1 MATKFKSKYTA
12 QEIEALLESV
22 ESAQLGAIIKVDK
35 LPEPSQANGSSFYLY
50 DGKLHFS
57 DGKEWAVVGSFN
69 EDISTGTPVN
79 PDEGVIGGSII
90 IEDEEGE
97 VVEEIA
103 PQIFFSDFAQYDD
116 EYHFTLVKNS
126 QTDKYIHALIE
137 QMSAQDKTYFTLTK
151 AEAYGFIEDEE
162 ENNLLNATIASNR
175 GHFFIKMDLID
186 GHEVD
191 ITLEDVLE
199 DGTELYLIEYVGYA
213 L

>member
-1 MATKFKSKYTA
+1 MAVKFKSKYTA

-22 ESAQLGAIIKVDK
+22 ESARLGAIIQVDE
-35 LPEPSQANGSSFYLY
+35 LPDPEKANGSSFYLCGSKIY
-50 DGKLHFS
+50 FLN
-57 DGKEWAVVGSFN
+57 GKEWSVVGSFN
-69 EDISTGTPVN
+69 EEISAGTPVN
-79 PDEGVIGGSII
+79 PDEGVIGGPVIV
-90 IEDEEGE
+90 EDEEGE

-103 PQIFFSDFAQYDD
+103 PLILFSDFVQYDD
-116 EYHFTLVKNS
+116 DYHFTLTNNS
-126 QTDKYIHALIE
+126 QTYKYIDGLLD
-137 QMSAQDKTYFTLTK
+137 QMASQDKTYFTLTK

-162 ENNLLNATIASNR
+162 ENNLLNATIASNH

-191 ITLEDVLE
+191 ITLENVLE

>member
-1 MATKFKSKYTA
+1 MATKFKSRFTA
-12 QEIEALLESV
+12 EMVETLLESV
-22 ESAQLGAIIKVDK
+22 ESAKLGAIIKVDE
-35 LPEPSQANGSSFYLY
+35 LPEPSQANGASFYLY
-50 DGKLHFS
+50 EGKLHFS

-69 EDISTGTPVN
+69 EEISTGTPVN
-79 PDEGVIGGSII
+79 PDEGVIGGSIV

-97 VVEEIA
+97 VVEEIV

-116 EYHFTLVKNS
+116 EYHFTLIKNS

-151 AEAYGFIEDEE
+151 AEAYGFIEDEK
-162 ENNLLNATIASNR
+162 ENNLLNVTIASNY

-191 ITLEDVLE
+191 ITLEEVLA
-199 DGTELYLIEYVGYA
+199 DGTELYLIEYVGYV